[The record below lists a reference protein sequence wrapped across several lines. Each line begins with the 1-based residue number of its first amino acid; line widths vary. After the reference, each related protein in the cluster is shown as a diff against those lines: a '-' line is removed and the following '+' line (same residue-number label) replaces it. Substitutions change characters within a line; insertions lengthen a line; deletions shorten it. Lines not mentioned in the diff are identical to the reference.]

1 MSRPL
6 PNSAHAGRLAARA
19 PSIARALAL
28 ATLFT
33 SFLVAPRVLRAQTLE
48 DAELL
53 QPRQA
58 AVTVM
63 YGHDA
68 WDQYWEGSLKRS
80 NGNIGT
86 ITTSSVTST
95 VGYGVNNRLTLFASL
110 PYVRTEA
117 SQGVLH
123 SMEGRQDFTFMA
135 KYRVANPLIA
145 GRARL
150 KLLAVGAA
158 GIPTS
163 DYTPDF
169 LPMSI
174 GLHSK
179 SITTRAAAHL
189 QDRTGWFIDGFAER
203 MWRSNVTLDR
213 SSYYT
218 NGQWIESNE
227 VAMPDVAVYR
237 ATVGWQRE
245 AWCIPVGLT
254 SQRTLGGGDI
264 RRQDMPFVSNRMN
277 FTTAHA
283 ELMYYLPRLAGLR
296 LDLGAAHTLSGR
308 NVGQS
313 TTIMT
318 GLTYAFHL

>member
-1 MSRPL
+1 MFQRVL
-6 PNSAHAGRLAARA
+6 TCAFARRIAARA
-19 PSIARALAL
+19 PSPARAFALTTLL
-28 ATLFT
+28 AT
-33 SFLVAPRVLRAQTLE
+33 VAAPRALRAQTLE

-53 QPRQA
+53 QPREVHA
-58 AVTVM
+58 TIM

-68 WDQYWEGSLKRS
+68 WDQYWEGSLKRD

-86 ITTSSVTST
+86 VRTRSVTGT
-95 VGYGVNNRLTLFASL
+95 LAYGVNRRLTLLASL
-110 PYVRTEA
+110 PYVSTEA

-123 SMEGRQDFTFMA
+123 GMQGRQDFTLMA
-135 KYRVANPLIA
+135 KYRVLDPLIA

-150 KLLAVGAA
+150 KVLVVGAA

-179 SITTRAAAHL
+179 SLTARVAAHL
-189 QDRTGWFIDGFAER
+189 QDRTGWFFDGFAER
-203 MWRSNVTLDR
+203 MWRANVTLDR
-213 SSYYT
+213 SAYYT
-218 NGQWIESNE
+218 DGQWIESNE

-237 ATVGWQRE
+237 STVGWQRG
-245 AWCIPVGLT
+245 AWCVPVGFT
-254 SQRTLGGGDI
+254 VQRTLGGGDI
-264 RRQDMPFVSNRMN
+264 RRQDMPFVSNRMS
-277 FTTAHA
+277 FTAAHA
-283 ELMYYLPRLAGLR
+283 ELMYFLPGVAGLR

>member
-1 MSRPL
+1 MTQ
-6 PNSAHAGRLAARA
+6 N
-19 PSIARALAL
+19 
-28 ATLFT
+28 
-33 SFLVAPRVLRAQTLE
+33 LE
-48 DAELL
+48 DAEML
-53 QPRQA
+53 RGREMHA
-58 AVTVM
+58 SVM
-63 YGHDA
+63 YGSES
-68 WDQYWEGSLKRS
+68 WSEYWEGSLKRS
-80 NGNIGT
+80 NGNVGT
-86 ITTSSVTST
+86 VTTRSVA
-95 VGYGVNNRLTLFASL
+95 VHLGYGVNERITVIAGL
-110 PYVRTEA
+110 PYVWTEA

-123 SMEGRQDFTFMA
+123 GMQGRQDLTLLA

-150 KLLAVGAA
+150 KLLAVAGAST
-158 GIPTS
+158 PMS

-179 SITTRAAAHL
+179 SAMTRVAAHL
-189 QDRTGWFIDGFAER
+189 QDRTGWFVDGYGER
-203 MWRSNVTLDR
+203 LWRSNVTLDR
-213 SSYYT
+213 AAYFT
-218 NGQWIESNE
+218 DGQYFETNE
-227 VAMPDVAVYR
+227 VAMPDVAKYR
-237 ATVGWQRE
+237 GTVGWQRG

-283 ELMYYLPRLAGLR
+283 EVMYFLPGVSNLR

-313 TTIMT
+313 TSFMT
-318 GLTYAFHL
+318 GFTYALHL

>member
-1 MSRPL
+1 MSRHVPHCAL
-6 PNSAHAGRLAARA
+6 RGRPAARV
-19 PSIARALAL
+19 SSTARALAL
-28 ATLFT
+28 TT
-33 SFLVAPRVLRAQTLE
+33 SFALSVAAPRAVRAQTLE

-53 QPRQA
+53 KPRELNA
-58 AVTVM
+58 TIM

-86 ITTSSVTST
+86 ITTSSMTST
-95 VGYGVNNRLTLFASL
+95 VGYGVTRRLSMFASL

-123 SMEGRQDFTFMA
+123 SMEGRQDFTLMA
-135 KYRVANPLIA
+135 KYRLLDPLIA
-145 GRARL
+145 GHARL
-150 KLLAVGAA
+150 KVLAVGAA

-169 LPMSI
+169 LPLSI

-179 SITTRAAAHL
+179 TLTARAAAHL
-189 QDRTGWFIDGFAER
+189 QDRTGWFFDGFAER
-203 MWRSNVTLDR
+203 MWRGNVTLDR

-218 NGQWIESNE
+218 NGQLIESNE

-237 ATVGWQRE
+237 GTVGWQRE
-245 AWCIPVGLT
+245 AWCIPVGFT
-254 SQRTLGGGDI
+254 HQRTLGGGDI
-264 RRQDMPFVSNRMN
+264 RRQDSPFVSNRMN
-277 FTTAHA
+277 FTAAHA
-283 ELMYYLPRLAGLR
+283 ELMYYLPRLSGLR